1 MEWNMRS
8 LLTGTALGGILGAV
22 AVGFA
27 AMAWP
32 QGQDQKSPEDPRVAT
47 YQQIELFAEIFA
59 RAQRDYVVPIDEREA
74 MEAAINGMLTSLD
87 PHSSYMNPDDFRAL
101 QVQTSGE
108 YGGLGIEVTMEDGF
122 LKVIS
127 PIDDTPAQR
136 AGIQPGDYI
145 TAINGKPIIGLTL
158 NDAVKEMRGERGTEI
173 EITILR
179 EGADPFPVKLV
190 RDVVQQKS
198 VTWRKEPGDV
208 AYIRVSTFNERTGLL
223 LEQAIEGIT
232 RDIGSRP
239 NGIVL
244 DLRNNGGGLLDE
256 AVKVSDFFLS
266 GGEVVSTQ
274 GRRPIDVE
282 RRNANKVE
290 VFKGVPIVVLI
301 NGGSASAS
309 EIVAGALQDRGRA
322 LVVGTTS
329 FGKGSVQ
336 SVIPLGAER
345 GAIRLTTA
353 RYYTPAGRSIQA
365 LGIEPDVMITQVR
378 LSEEELARIRR
389 FSEADLPHALAN
401 ENGTEPSKLRMP
413 DEQPPEDYEGDD
425 FQLERALQLLK
436 EGRASTSR
444 LAMQE
449 DKAG

>member
-1 MEWNMRS
+1 MKKYF
-8 LLTGTALGGILGAV
+8 LPTLAGAV
-22 AVGFA
+22 VGL
-27 AMAWP
+27 
-32 QGQDQKSPEDPRVAT
+32 GVALQVSAPVSAQSNSDLQT
-47 YQQIELFAEIFA
+47 IYEQLDLFGDIFERIRAE
-59 RAQRDYVVPIDEREA
+59 YVEEVDDVALI
-74 MEAAINGMLTSLD
+74 EAAINGMLTSLD
-87 PHSSYMNPDDFRAL
+87 PHSSYLPPTDYDEM
-101 QVQTSGE
+101 QVETRGE
-108 YGGLGIEVTMEDGF
+108 FGGLGIEVTMEDGF
-122 LKVIS
+122 VKVIS
-127 PIDDTPAQR
+127 PIDDTPAAR

-145 TAINGKPIIGLTL
+145 TEINGKPIIGQTL
-158 NDAVKEMRGERGTEI
+158 NDAVKEMRGEKGTEI

-179 EGADPFPVKLV
+179 EGVDPFQVNLV

-198 VTWRKEPGDV
+198 VTWKEEANNI
-208 AYIRVSTFNERTGLL
+208 AYIRVSTFNERTGAL
-223 LEQAIEGIT
+223 LEEAVEGIN
-232 RDIGSRP
+232 RDIGP
-239 NGIVL
+239 KPAGIVL

-282 RRNANKVE
+282 RRNATKAE
-290 VFKGVPIVVLI
+290 VFKGVPLVVLI

-353 RYYTPAGRSIQA
+353 RYYTPSGRSIQA
-365 LGIEPDVMITQVR
+365 LGIEPDIMVTPVR
-378 LSEEELARIRR
+378 LTEEELAKIQR

-401 ENGTEPSKLRMP
+401 ESGIERAKLRMP
-413 DEQPPEDYEGDD
+413 DEQPPVGYEGED
-425 FQLERALQLLK
+425 FQLERAIQLLG
-436 EGRASTSR
+436 EGRASASR
-444 LAMQE
+444 LAMQAG
-449 DKAG
+449 KAG

>member
-8 LLTGTALGGILGAV
+8 LLTGTAIGGLLGAV

-32 QGQDQKSPEDPRVAT
+32 QDQRANSDPRALT

-87 PHSSYMNPDDFRAL
+87 PHSGYLDPEDFRSL
-101 QVQTSGE
+101 QVQTSGQ
-108 YGGLGIEVTMEDGF
+108 YGGLGIEVTMEEGF
-122 LKVIS
+122 VKVIS
-127 PIDDTPAQR
+127 PMDDTPADR
-136 AGIQPGDYI
+136 AGIKPGDYI
-145 TAINGKPIIGLTL
+145 TAINGKPIIGQTL
-158 NDAVKEMRGERGTEI
+158 NDAVREMRGEQGTDI
-173 EITILR
+173 ELTIMR
-179 EGADPFPVKLV
+179 EGVDPFQVTLTREV
-190 RDVVQQKS
+190 IRQKS
-198 VTWRKEPGDV
+198 VTWRKEPDNI
-208 AYIRVSTFNERTGLL
+208 AYIRIATFNERTSLL
-223 LEQAIEGIT
+223 LEESLTAIG
-232 RDIGSRP
+232 RDIGPRP
-239 NGIVL
+239 RGIVL

-256 AVKVSDFFLS
+256 AVKVTDFFLS

-282 RRNANKVE
+282 RRNANRTE
-290 VFKGVPIVVLI
+290 VFKDVPIIVLI

-322 LVVGTTS
+322 LVIGTTS

-353 RYYTPAGRSIQA
+353 RYYTPSGRSIQS
-365 LGIEPDVMITQVR
+365 LGIEPDLMVTPVR
-378 LSEEELARIRR
+378 LTEEELSRLRR
-389 FSEADLPHALAN
+389 LSEADLPHAMQN
-401 ENGTEPSKLRMP
+401 ETGAQRNGARMP
-413 DEQPPEDYEGDD
+413 DEQPPEDYEGED
-425 FQLERALQLLK
+425 FQLERAISLLK
-436 EGRASTSR
+436 EGQAAMSR
-444 LAMQE
+444 LALAAQ
-449 DKAG
+449 D

>member
-122 LKVIS
+122 VKVIS

-136 AGIQPGDYI
+136 AGIQPGDFI

-179 EGADPFPVKLV
+179 EGTDPFPVKLV

-198 VTWRKEPGDV
+198 VTWRKEPDGV

-232 RDIGSRP
+232 RDVGSRP

-282 RRNANKVE
+282 RRNANKAE

-378 LSEEELARIRR
+378 LSEEELARIKR

-401 ENGTEPSKLRMP
+401 ENGTEPAKLRMP